1 MTLQQEPLTTADVNA
16 VTEALIAQMVSVMG
30 VKQPNWIYR
39 SLRPLFHV
47 PARRMSEFLVE
58 LDGNIAK
65 IGWNAAI
72 KQFLG
77 KFVTE
82 VRIQGAD
89 RVPQHGALMVAGNHP
104 AAFDIVILVAAIQRE
119 DLKIIISDIP
129 IIQLLPNIAMH
140 CIPVPY
146 HIPARYQTV
155 RDSIEHL
162 ENGGTLF
169 IFPRGNV
176 EPDPA
181 VSPGAEESLA
191 GWSDSVERFL
201 RRVPQTQT
209 VIAISSGML
218 SAKWFKN
225 PLIRLW
231 KKYEQRQKVAEIF
244 QIASQV
250 ITRKKPASLPRVNF
264 SAPMRVDDLG
274 GVDATA
280 GKYLTGITDQARR
293 MLRDLPHP

>member
-1 MTLQQEPLTTADVNA
+1 MTLQDEPLTTADIDA
-16 VTEALIAQMVSVMG
+16 VTEALIAQLVSVMG

-39 SLRPLFHV
+39 CLRPLFHL
-47 PARRMSEFLVE
+47 PARRMSTFLIE

-82 VRIQGAD
+82 VDIQG
-89 RVPQHGALMVAGNHP
+89 VEKIPLHGALMVAGNHP
-104 AAFDIVILVAAIQRE
+104 AAFDIVILAAAIKRE
-119 DLKIIISDIP
+119 DIKIIISDIP
-129 IIQLLPNIAMH
+129 IIQLLPNIATH

-146 HIPARYQTV
+146 HLPARYQTV
-155 RDSIEHL
+155 RDALAHL
-162 ENGGTLF
+162 ENSGALF

-181 VSPGAEESLA
+181 VTPGAEESLA
-191 GWSDSVERFL
+191 GWSDSVELFL
-201 RRVPQTQT
+201 RRVSQTQT

-218 SAKWFKN
+218 SANWFKN

-244 QIASQV
+244 QITSQV
-250 ITRKKPASLPRVNF
+250 ITNKKPASLPRVNF
-264 SAPMRVDDLG
+264 SAPMSVADLG